1 MYKNNKMEGYN
12 LYIYK
17 LYNDAKEI
25 IYIGKT
31 VNDIN
36 LGIRTHFS
44 NYNNYNNLDNLWRI
58 DIRYYDYAELNEID
72 ASIYEIYLINKYQP
86 KYNITYKHEEE
97 STLDLPELDFSEKFW
112 VESAGIDLEY
122 YKNLY
127 EDIIKEKVNNGID
140 IPSLTE
146 EQEIIEK
153 VYTYKDSQTK
163 KMLNKIKWSDKRN
176 KERDLLIIKL
186 MLFLGLKLNETT
198 GIQLKDIGMEKGVL
212 YLKDRILPI
221 PADLLEEIENYIT
234 CNEENLT
241 ENDYLF
247 QSTRGNRIN
256 DRTVQLFI
264 KDYLGDMDITANDL
278 RNHFILNLTNFSSN
292 NSLFANM
299 LNIEKARLYQILDE
313 LKE

>member
-1 MYKNNKMEGYN
+1 

>member
-1 MYKNNKMEGYN
+1 
-12 LYIYK
+12 